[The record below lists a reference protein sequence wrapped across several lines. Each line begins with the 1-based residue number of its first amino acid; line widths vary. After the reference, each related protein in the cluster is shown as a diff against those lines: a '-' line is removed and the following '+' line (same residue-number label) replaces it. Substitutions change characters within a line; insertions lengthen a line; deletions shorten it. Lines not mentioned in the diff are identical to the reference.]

1 MTFVEER
8 VRIRDEEGKMTWES
22 TGILPQLKYRLLMS
36 KARGRMKMSI
46 YSSNYRESFAMN
58 LLTFCL
64 GPIAG
69 QQTTRKALS
78 VLFAVIGH

>member
-8 VRIRDEEGKMTWES
+8 VRIQDQEGKMTWES
-22 TGILPQLKYRLLMS
+22 TGILPQLKYRLLKS

-46 YSSNYRESFAMN
+46 YSSNYRESFSMN

-64 GPIAG
+64 ESIAG
-69 QQTTRKALS
+69 QQATRKALS
-78 VLFAVIGH
+78 VLLVFMWH